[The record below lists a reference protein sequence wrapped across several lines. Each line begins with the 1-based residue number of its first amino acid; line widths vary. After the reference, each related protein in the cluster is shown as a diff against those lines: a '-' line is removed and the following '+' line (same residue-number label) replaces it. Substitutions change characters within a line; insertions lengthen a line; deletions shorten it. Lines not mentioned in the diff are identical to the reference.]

1 MKKLLLLALLA
12 LAGTCFAKDVY
23 VRPTVVSGD
32 TIRARGKT
40 YRLWGI
46 SAPKGGWN
54 TVAMAAL
61 SQMTKGLEF
70 KLLVNKN
77 YPGVAKFGVFDR
89 DGGKQINPA
98 LKLLKMGLA
107 TFRPGDR
114 PADDK
119 NAAIYREA
127 EAAAKK
133 AKIGIWSE

>member
-32 TIRARGKT
+32 TIRACGKT

-46 SAPKGGWN
+46 NAPRGGWN
-54 TVAMAAL
+54 NVAIAAL
-61 SQMTKGLEF
+61 EQMTKGLEF

-107 TFRPGDR
+107 TYRPGDR

>member
-46 SAPKGGWN
+46 NAPRGGWN
-54 TVAMAAL
+54 NVAIAAL
-61 SQMTKGLEF
+61 EQMTKGLEF

-77 YPGVAKFGVFDR
+77 YPGVAKFGVINASVISVYI
-89 DGGKQINPA
+89 GKLERNS
-98 LKLLKMGLA
+98 LLV
-107 TFRPGDR
+107 
-114 PADDK
+114 
-119 NAAIYREA
+119 I
-127 EAAAKK
+127 
-133 AKIGIWSE
+133 